1 MAKINV
7 HFNDSEDSTIN
18 DLTQKKDVEDS
29 TNSTNQKII
38 NTAVATIGKRIL
50 STGASQIGN
59 MTGNY
64 ILQSQINNAISIVGY
79 AGTIAVGGWVGL
91 ATVVTDIGIKSLTYD
106 IDLRKANAQA
116 NYLAQVRGGILNDN
130 SR

>member
-50 STGASQIGN
+50 STAASQIGN

-79 AGTIAVGGWVGL
+79 AGTIAVGGWVGA
-91 ATVVTDIGIKSLTYD
+91 ATVVADIGIKALTYD

-116 NYLAQVRGGILNDN
+116 NYLMKTRGGILNDN

>member
-18 DLTQKKDVEDS
+18 DLTQKKDVEDA

-50 STGASQIGN
+50 STAASQVGN

-79 AGTIAVGGWVGL
+79 AGTIAVGGWVGV
-91 ATVVTDIGIKSLTYD
+91 ATVATDIGIKALTYD
-106 IDLRKANAQA
+106 IDLRKAKAQA
-116 NYLAQVRGGILNDN
+116 NYLMQTRGGILNDN

>member
-18 DLTQKKDVEDS
+18 DLTQKKDVEDA

-38 NTAVATIGKRIL
+38 NTAVATIGKRVL

-79 AGTIAVGGWVGL
+79 AGTIAVGGWVGA
-91 ATVVTDIGIKSLTYD
+91 ATVVVDIGIKALTYD

-116 NYLAQVRGGILNDN
+116 NYLMKMRGGILNDN